1 MISTNY
7 ASLSNY
13 TNSNNMIML
22 IMIDN
27 NLSQN
32 LGSIPMLG
40 RDAVCLQTILLLYLN
55 FMCVGKV
62 KIPQNLT
69 SAIE

>member
-1 MISTNY
+1 
-7 ASLSNY
+7 
-13 TNSNNMIML
+13 ML

-32 LGSIPMLG
+32 LGIIPMLG
-40 RDAVCLQTILLLYLN
+40 KDTVCLQTILLLYLTL
-55 FMCVGKV
+55 MCVGKV
-62 KIPQNLT
+62 KIPKNLT

>member
-1 MISTNY
+1 
-7 ASLSNY
+7 
-13 TNSNNMIML
+13 MIML